1 MTTKSNKSFQFMPF
15 SVFKDIININ
25 NSQKAIMIKRIL
37 DIKNSNQNS
46 NSAWTSDIN
55 GEQFLLRNK
64 FFRKL
69 YKEIGT
75 KVKEYASTLNI
86 NIEMIDFYMQ
96 RSWATVCNKN
106 EYLNPHKHWQSNI
119 SFAYYLKKPLNSG
132 NIVFSFNENPNE
144 IANKLFS
151 YDKLKKGLLHDI
163 NNLNQTVFEIDAM
176 EDEIVIFPSKTAHST
191 MRNLSNEDRISIS
204 GDISIM
210 LKNSNEF
217 EHLLPNPNLWQRF

>member
-1 MTTKSNKSFQFMPF
+1 MPF
-15 SVFKDIININ
+15 SVFKDVININ

-86 NIEMIDFYMQ
+86 NLEMIDFYMQ
-96 RSWATVCNKN
+96 RSWATVCDKD

-119 SFAYYLKKPLNSG
+119 SFAYYLKKPQNSG

-144 IANKLFS
+144 IADKLFS
-151 YDKLKKGLLHDI
+151 IDKLKKGLLFDI
-163 NNLNQTVFEIDAM
+163 SNLNQTVFEIDAM
-176 EDEIVIFPSKTAHST
+176 EDDIVFFPSKTAHFT
-191 MRNLSNEDRISIS
+191 MRNLLNEDKISIS

-210 LKNSNEF
+210 LKNSNQF
-217 EHLLPNPNLWQRF
+217 EHLLPNPNLWQKF

>member
-37 DIKNSNQNS
+37 DIKNSNQNN

-144 IANKLFS
+144 IADKLFS

-163 NNLNQTVFEIDAM
+163 NNLNQTVFELEAI
-176 EDEIVIFPSKTAHST
+176 EDEIIIFPSKTAHST
-191 MRNLSNEDRISIS
+191 MKNLSNEERISIS

>member
-1 MTTKSNKSFQFMPF
+1 MQNKSTKSFQFMPF
-15 SVFKDIININ
+15 SVFKDVININ

-119 SFAYYLKKPLNSG
+119 SFAYYLKKPQNSG

-144 IANKLFS
+144 IADKLFS
-151 YDKLKKGLLHDI
+151 YDKLQKGLLSGI
-163 NNLNQTVFEIDAM
+163 NNLNQTVFEIDVM

-191 MRNLSNEDRISIS
+191 IRNLSNEDRISIS

-210 LKNSNEF
+210 LKNSNQF
-217 EHLLPNPNLWQRF
+217 EHLLPNPNLWQKF

>member
-1 MTTKSNKSFQFMPF
+1 MTIKSNQSYQFMPF
-15 SVFKDIININ
+15 SVFKDIIDMN
-25 NSQKAIMIKRIL
+25 NSEKSIMIERIL
-37 DIKNSNQNS
+37 NIKNSNKND
-46 NSAWTSDIN
+46 NSAWTSDLN

-144 IANKLFS
+144 IADKLFS

-163 NNLNQTVFEIDAM
+163 NNLNQTVFELEAI
-176 EDEIVIFPSKTAHST
+176 EDEIIIFPSKTAHST
-191 MRNLSNEDRISIS
+191 MKNLSNEERISIS

>member
-15 SVFKDIININ
+15 SVFKDVININ

>member
-1 MTTKSNKSFQFMPF
+1 MPF
-15 SVFKDIININ
+15 SVFKDVININ

-69 YKEIGT
+69 YKEIGN
-75 KVKEYASTLNI
+75 KVKEYASTLKI

-96 RSWATVCNKN
+96 RSWATVCDKD

-119 SFAYYLKKPLNSG
+119 SFAYYLK
-132 NIVFSFNENPNE
+132 NP
-144 IANKLFS
+144 
-151 YDKLKKGLLHDI
+151 
-163 NNLNQTVFEIDAM
+163 
-176 EDEIVIFPSKTAHST
+176 
-191 MRNLSNEDRISIS
+191 
-204 GDISIM
+204 
-210 LKNSNEF
+210 
-217 EHLLPNPNLWQRF
+217 